1 MITPTLLLASQ
12 SPRRRQLLEA
22 AGYAFTVEAADVDE
36 TAPEGMDVEHVAE
49 FLARKKADATPLTHG
64 LVILAADTIVLL
76 DGEILGKPEN
86 ADGARAMLRRL
97 AGRTHKVATGVCIRS
112 IDRVDAFTVLTE
124 VTFRELTDAQIDYYV
139 RTQPP
144 LDKSGSYAIHE
155 WIGMIAIERIAGD
168 YYSVMGLPI
177 GDVARR
183 LEQDLASVFFSAPL
197 PALQAGRLFQSPRPR
212 PFRHSERRRIPCSRM
227 PVQWDSWLYRMP

>member
-183 LEQDLASVFFSAPL
+183 LEQDFSISL
-197 PALQAGRLFQSPRPR
+197 L
-212 PFRHSERRRIPCSRM
+212 
-227 PVQWDSWLYRMP
+227 